1 MKDGSRLLTLC
12 GKVSDAGVIACGF
25 LILAASLMI
34 GVEVVARKLFGWS
47 LEGADELSGYVLAI
61 TSTWALSA
69 TLLGRRHIR
78 IDSLYNVL
86 PARFRLAL
94 DLLSLLAMIVFFG
107 FVLRFGWDLFMR
119 SVNLGARAMTP
130 LATPLAIPQGL
141 WLAGLAVFLLVAL
154 CLLGKTLQHL
164 LAGRGN
170 AAMALV
176 SSRSAEEEVAEEV
189 RDLERRNAAAQA
201 KLKDATELREAT

>member
-1 MKDGSRLLTLC
+1 MKDDSRLLRLC
-12 GKVSDAGVIACGF
+12 GRVSDAGVIACGF

-34 GVEVVARKLFGWS
+34 GVEVVGRKLFGWS
-47 LEGADELSGYVLAI
+47 MEGADELSGYVLAI

-78 IDSLYNVL
+78 IDSLYGVL
-86 PARFRLAL
+86 PTTVKLLL
-94 DLLSLLAMIVFFG
+94 DLVSLTAMIVFFG

-119 SVNLGARAMTP
+119 SVKLGARAMSP

-141 WLAGLAVFLLVAL
+141 WLAGLAVFLLVAV

-164 LAGRGN
+164 FAGRRD

-189 RDLERRNAAAQA
+189 RDLERRSGGAQPMLHE
-201 KLKDATELREAT
+201 LKEAT